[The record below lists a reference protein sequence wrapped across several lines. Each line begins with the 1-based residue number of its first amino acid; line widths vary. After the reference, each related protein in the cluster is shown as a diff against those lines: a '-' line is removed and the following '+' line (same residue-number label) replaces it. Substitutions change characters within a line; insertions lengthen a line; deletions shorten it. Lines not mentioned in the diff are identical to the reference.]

1 MYSRQIKVFNDL
13 MSISQLNNMVS
24 EIVLNLTL
32 RVRSSENPEEFF
44 DADSDS
50 DDPRILFNLTSTL
63 VSELRNLILFRLS
76 HIVN

>member
-1 MYSRQIKVFNDL
+1 MYSRQIKVFNDVMF
-13 MSISQLNNMVS
+13 MSQFNSMVS

-32 RVRSSENPEEFF
+32 RMRSSENPEVLFE
-44 DADSDS
+44 ADS

-63 VSELRNLILFRLS
+63 VSNLKYLFLFRPN

>member
-1 MYSRQIKVFNDL
+1 MYSRQIKVFNDVMF
-13 MSISQLNNMVS
+13 MSQFNSMVS

-32 RVRSSENPEEFF
+32 RMRSCENPEMLFE
-44 DADSDS
+44 ADS

-63 VSELRNLILFRLS
+63 VSNLKNLFLFRLN

>member
-13 MSISQLNNMVS
+13 MFIAQLNNMVS

-32 RVRSSENPEEFF
+32 RVRSCENPEALFE
-44 DADSDS
+44 ADS

-63 VSELRNLILFRLS
+63 VSNLINIILFRLI

>member
-1 MYSRQIKVFNDL
+1 MYSRQIKVFNDVMF
-13 MSISQLNNMVS
+13 MSQFNSMVS

-32 RVRSSENPEEFF
+32 RMRSSENPEMLFE
-44 DADSDS
+44 ADS

-63 VSELRNLILFRLS
+63 VSNLKYLFLFRPN